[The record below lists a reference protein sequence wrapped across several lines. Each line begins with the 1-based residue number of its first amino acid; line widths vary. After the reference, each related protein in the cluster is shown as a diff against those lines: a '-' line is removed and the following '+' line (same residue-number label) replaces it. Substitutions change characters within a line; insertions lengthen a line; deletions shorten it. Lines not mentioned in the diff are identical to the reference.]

1 MSDNRKHP
9 SKSQWG
15 TGVRKTIESKFSS
28 VLLVEEVSGLPVAKG
43 MERDPRLQRRI
54 QQILKQYPD
63 ASEDF
68 LAKYVLKQ
76 VLGDRPH
83 KLDKGLLCA
92 YLEET
97 CFWVA
102 RQICQEYAI
111 MKLSPLD
118 CFGNARLC
126 AANPGKIFA
135 PYDFSS
141 SAVGTYAKLRLKGAT
156 LDMMPEIGQQLC
168 KHSKWRLLRELS
180 RSRFQQALYN
190 TGLSQPQISH
200 ILLVV
205 DGFKQVYTA
214 AKVKGP
220 KQLPAPTWTQLRAI
234 ASYCNRSRGGD
245 GRPVKASEAIG
256 WLDIAVKAARSSA
269 AVKVSSIDADEKLGA
284 QLSYLDPEPEI
295 DPDKLGEINH
305 ILADAFGALPPQGQK
320 MLKLS
325 HGEGL
330 IQKKIGEIVGI
341 KQCNVSRQIG
351 KSKQVLLQALSGW
364 SEENQGYRLTG
375 EMSPVIDQW
384 LQQFL
389 GRE

>member
-9 SKSQWG
+9 TKSQWR
-15 TGVRKTIESKFSS
+15 TGIRTTIESKFSS

-43 MERDPRLQRRI
+43 WERDPRLQRRI

-68 LAKYVLKQ
+68 LAKYLLKQ

-92 YLEET
+92 YLEEI

-111 MKLSPLD
+111 LNPSPLD

-135 PYDFSS
+135 PYDFSR
-141 SAVGTYAKLRLKGAT
+141 SAVKNYAKLRLKGAT
-156 LDMMPEIGQQLC
+156 LDMMPQIGQQLY
-168 KHSKWRLLRELS
+168 KHSKWRLLRDLS
-180 RSRFQQALYN
+180 RGRFQQALYN
-190 TGLSQPQISH
+190 IGLSQPQISH

-214 AKVKGP
+214 AKVKGR

-234 ASYCNRSRGGD
+234 ASCTNRSRGGD
-245 GRPVKASEAIG
+245 RPSVRASEVIG
-256 WLDIAVKAARSSA
+256 LLDIAVKAARSSA
-269 AVKVSSIDADEKLGA
+269 AVKVSSIDADEKLWA
-284 QLSYLDPEPEI
+284 KLIYCDREPEI
-295 DPDKLGEINH
+295 DPDIKGKINH
-305 ILADAFGALPPQGQK
+305 ILAEAFGALPPMKQK

-351 KSKQVLLQALSGW
+351 NSKQKLLQVLSGW
-364 SEENQGYRLTG
+364 SEENQGYQLTE
-375 EMSPVIDQW
+375 EMSPVLDQW

-389 GRE
+389 RTE